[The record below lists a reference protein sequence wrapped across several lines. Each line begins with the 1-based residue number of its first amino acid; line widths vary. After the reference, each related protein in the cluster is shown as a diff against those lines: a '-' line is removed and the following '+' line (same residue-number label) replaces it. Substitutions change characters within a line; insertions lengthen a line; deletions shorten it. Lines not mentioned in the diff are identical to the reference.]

1 MKLEIDWTR
10 CDGHGLC
17 ARLLP
22 ERIGL
27 DDAGFPVFRER
38 HVDGATVGHA
48 RRAVSAC
55 PRLALRLEPDPAQ
68 IHAPRQD
75 RSHRRKGPSTCS
87 T

>member
-1 MKLEIDWTR
+1 MRLEIDWTR

-27 DDAGFPVFRER
+27 DDAGFPVLGDRMVEG
-38 HVDGATVGHA
+38 DDLTHA

-55 PRLALRLEPDPAQ
+55 PRLALRLERAPTP
-68 IHAPRQD
+68 APR
-75 RSHRRKGPSTCS
+75 
-87 T
+87 

>member
-1 MKLEIDWTR
+1 MRLEIDWAR

-27 DDAGFPVFRER
+27 DDAGFPLLGDRM
-38 HVDGATVGHA
+38 VGGDDLAHA

-55 PRLALRLEPDPAQ
+55 PRLALRLES
-68 IHAPRQD
+68 APIPR
-75 RSHRRKGPSTCS
+75 
-87 T
+87 